1 MRTTLGPLDASG
13 RVPAQQQTRVAS
25 FLISAHG
32 AEARL
37 LAGALS
43 SSVLTL
49 VPGVV
54 QVGLQTQ
61 LCREAEVLTLLQGA
75 TRWQPDPMLLWLLPR
90 WELAW
95 LPQPVAGIG
104 IDQSLAFDAA
114 AFGFALHTAIRPAV
128 LLPRE
133 ATPTDGF
140 AAALRQIELE
150 GSRTV
155 QPQLRFLKS
164 PALAALRPAISQAVE
179 RRHAQL
185 RTLWAEMLAGIGI
198 AIAS

>member
-1 MRTTLGPLDASG
+1 MRPSFGPLDAAG
-13 RVPAQQQTRVAS
+13 RVPALQQTRVAS
-25 FLISAHG
+25 FLMSAHG

-37 LAGALS
+37 LVGALS
-43 SSVLTL
+43 TSFPAAI
-49 VPGVV
+49 PGVV

-61 LCREAEVLTLLQGA
+61 LSRETEVLALLQGA

-95 LPQPVAGIG
+95 LPQMADGTAFAE
-104 IDQSLAFDAA
+104 SLAFDAA

-133 ATPTDGF
+133 AAPTDSF
-140 AAALRQIELE
+140 AVALRQIELE
-150 GSRTV
+150 GSRTI
-155 QPQLRFLKS
+155 QMQLRYLKS
-164 PALAALRPAISQAVE
+164 PALAAKRPAVSQAVE

-185 RTLWAEMLAGIGI
+185 RKLWAEMLAGIGVEL
-198 AIAS
+198 AS